1 MEKYEINFTQGV
13 TAEEQLKAFFEM
25 NQKASY
31 VEDLKKE
38 HAQIESL
45 LIKNQEA
52 LDQQRMDISFLYSKY
67 QVQTEEDLICIF
79 SEIKNLPKIEDEIKN
94 LKKEWGYINNLLTE
108 VEQTNKIIVSPLF
121 DMLNSDHLEEKK
133 EFLKE
138 QLKEKELLLENVKG
152 KLDISTV
159 VFTELEKIESDI
171 EIIEEEQSDLR
182 HKLEISN
189 QTIDFLNESAREL
202 ENKFIPKIIDDASP
216 LLEIMTNGKYKK
228 LLLNNNF
235 DISLKDEKTGECFS
249 ISQLSIG
256 TQEQIYFLLRLAVS
270 EACTENNYPLF
281 LDESFVEYD
290 EQRLFNIFSILKKI
304 SKKKQVV
311 FFTSKQRD
319 IEEISKL
326 ESNINVINI

>member
-1 MEKYEINFTQGV
+1 MLFR
-13 TAEEQLKAFFEM
+13 
-25 NQKASY
+25 S
-31 VEDLKKE
+31 
-38 HAQIESL
+38 
-45 LIKNQEA
+45 
-52 LDQQRMDISFLYSKY
+52 DQQRMDISFLYSKY

-202 ENKFIPKIIDDASP
+202 EN
-216 LLEIMTNGKYKK
+216 N
-228 LLLNNNF
+228 
-235 DISLKDEKTGECFS
+235 
-249 ISQLSIG
+249 
-256 TQEQIYFLLRLAVS
+256 AVDRKS
-270 EACTENNYPLF
+270 
-281 LDESFVEYD
+281 
-290 EQRLFNIFSILKKI
+290 
-304 SKKKQVV
+304 VV
-311 FFTSKQRD
+311 
-319 IEEISKL
+319 
-326 ESNINVINI
+326 